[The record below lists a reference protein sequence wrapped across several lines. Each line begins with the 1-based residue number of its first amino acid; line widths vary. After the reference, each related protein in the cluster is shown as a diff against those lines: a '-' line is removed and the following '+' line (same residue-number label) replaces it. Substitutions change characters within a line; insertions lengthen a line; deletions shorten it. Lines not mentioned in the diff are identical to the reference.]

1 MIVTGT
7 NNEQFL
13 ITLQILCKNRY
24 HMKLRQPIIYSSI
37 WLFLLFPLF
46 LNAQESTVRGF
57 IYEEE
62 TGEPAIF
69 SNVYLKGTTLG
80 ASTDNNGYF
89 LISKIPPGNYNL
101 IVTYLG
107 YDTIQMPI
115 QLKADEVLDQSF
127 VLKKSSVNLET
138 VTINA
143 ERIEARTETKTSV
156 VKITP
161 KEIKQIPSVGGQAD
175 FAQYLQV
182 VPGVIFTGDQGGQ
195 FYVRGGSPIQNKI
208 VLDGMTVYNPFHSIG
223 LFSVF
228 ETDLIRSADVYTG
241 GYNADHGGRI
251 SSVMDITYKD
261 GNKKR
266 FSGSVG
272 ASTFGARAVIEGPI
286 SKQKSP
292 ESGSASFILSFK
304 NSYLE
309 QSSKIFYSYINED
322 GLPFNFA
329 DFYGKVSLNASN
341 GSKVSF
347 FGFSFNDNVDGY
359 NAISNY
365 GWNSFGG
372 GANFVVIP
380 GKSPVL
386 IEGIFAYSQYESSIS
401 SAALNNKRSLINGFN
416 GALDFTYFLG
426 KNSLKYGIELEG
438 YRTEYEYKLLTGGK
452 SNNITENT
460 TQLGL
465 YAKYKAIVGK
475 FIIEPGFRLQWYAS
489 LSEVSPE
496 PRLAIKYNVTDNFRL
511 KFAGGMYSQNLIA
524 ATSDRDVVN
533 LFYGFLSGPENL
545 PQTFNGEDVNSK
557 LQKSD
562 HLILGAELD
571 IGKYLNLNIEGYY
584 KYFPQLT
591 NINRFKIFNETDAP
605 PGTPDVQTKD
615 FIVETG
621 NAYGL
626 DISMQY
632 EYKKIYAW
640 FVYSLGFVNRQYE
653 NTEGDLVSYTPHF
666 DRRNNINFILSYV
679 TGPKKQWEFS
689 VRWNFGTGFPFT
701 QVQGFYEH
709 LTFPNDINTD
719 YTIENGQLGILY
731 GELFGGR
738 LPTYH
743 RLDVDMKKNFFLGEN
758 TKLVLDISIINVYDR
773 QNVFYIDLVTDE
785 VVYQLPIMPSIG
797 LNLYF

>member
-1 MIVTGT
+1 MHG
-7 NNEQFL
+7 
-13 ITLQILCKNRY
+13 
-24 HMKLRQPIIYSSI
+24 
-37 WLFLLFPLF
+37 
-46 LNAQESTVRGF
+46 QESTVRGF

-69 SNVYLKGTTLG
+69 SNVYLKGTTYG

-89 LISKIPPGNYNL
+89 LISRIPPGNYQL
-101 IVTYLG
+101 MVTYLG
-107 YDTIQMPI
+107 YDTIQLSI
-115 QLKADEVLDQSF
+115 QLDPEEVFNQNFL
-127 VLKKSSVNLET
+127 LKRSSVNLET
-138 VTINA
+138 VTVNA

-161 KEIKQIPSVGGQAD
+161 KEIRQIPSVGGQAD

-195 FYVRGGSPIQNKI
+195 FYVRGGSPIQNKVI
-208 VLDGMTVYNPFHSIG
+208 LDGMTVYNPFHSIG

-241 GYNADHGGRI
+241 GYNADQGGRI
-251 SSVMDITYKD
+251 SSIMDITYKD
-261 GNKKR
+261 GNKKQ
-266 FSGSVG
+266 FSGAVG
-272 ASTFGARAVIEGPI
+272 ASTFGAKALIEGPI

-309 QSSKIFYSYINED
+309 QSSKALYSYIDED
-322 GLPFNFA
+322 GLPFNFS
-329 DFYGKVSLNASN
+329 DFYGKISINAGN

-347 FGFSFNDNVDGY
+347 FGFSFNDNVNNY
-359 NAISNY
+359 KAISNY
-365 GWNSFGG
+365 GWNSYGG

-416 GALDFTYFLG
+416 GGLDFTYFLG
-426 KNSLKYGIELEG
+426 KNSLKYGIGVEG
-438 YRTEYEYKLLTGGK
+438 YRTEYEYNLITGGK
-452 SNNITENT
+452 KNNLTENT

-465 YAKYKAIVGK
+465 YAKYKAVFGK
-475 FIIEPGFRLQWYAS
+475 FIVEPGFRLQWYAS
-489 LSEVSPE
+489 LSEISPE
-496 PRLAIKYNVTDNFRL
+496 PRLAIKYNVTDKFRL
-511 KFAGGMYSQNLIA
+511 KFAGGMYSQNFIA

-545 PQTFNGEDVNSK
+545 PQTFDGDDVTSK

-562 HLILGAELD
+562 HLILGTEIE

-591 NINRFKIFNETDAP
+591 NINRFKLFNETDAP
-605 PGTPDVQTKD
+605 PGTPDVQKKD
-615 FIVETG
+615 FIVEKG
-621 NAYGL
+621 NAYGVDL
-626 DISMQY
+626 SMQY
-632 EYKKIYAW
+632 DYKKFYVW
-640 FVYSLGFVNRQYE
+640 FVYSLGFVDRQYE
-653 NTEGDLVSYTPHF
+653 NVEGEMVSYTPHF
-666 DRRNNINFILSYV
+666 DRRHNVNFILSYI

-701 QVQGFYEH
+701 QVQGYYEH
-709 LTFPNDINTD
+709 LTFPNGVNND
-719 YTIENGQLGILY
+719 YVIENGQLGLIY
-731 GELFGGR
+731 GELFNGR

-743 RLDVDMKKNFFLGEN
+743 RLDIDMKKNFYLGAN
-758 TKLVLDISIINVYDR
+758 TKLVFDLSIINLYNR
-773 QNVFYIDLVTDE
+773 ENIFYVDLVTSE
-785 VVYQLPIMPSIG
+785 IVYQLPFMPSIG
-797 LNLYF
+797 LSLYF